1 MGRGLSIFAVKA
13 GSVLNWRVLLPRS
26 LRTRM
31 LLLTLGTIVLVQ
43 AATFATV
50 NYYRK
55 QFTEDVSVELTA
67 TTIRTLRA
75 ALAEIPADQRQDFV
89 RTASQNQWRLWS
101 RSLPANASL
110 EQRNRRHQ
118 RDSRD
123 EERRPPPP
131 DDVRHSLRSFVEALN
146 VRLDDDTRV
155 ALSRGPEPR
164 MYISLIEDPG
174 IDENLSSREWLVI
187 PLDRIARPVATPAII
202 VWLTGMVSLLL
213 LSAAF
218 AWHITRPLT
227 RLAKAA
233 DQLAAG
239 KPERVVPSGPSETR
253 SLGERFNAML
263 DTLAES
269 ATVQRTLLAGLPH
282 DLKGPLSRMWLRIEM
297 ADDPTLKEG
306 MRQDVQDMQRM
317 IDQFISYVRGSDQG
331 SYHYAPLPLRAWLEE
346 RVGAWQQAG
355 SDVRL
360 LRVPE
365 KDIVLHADE
374 LALGRLID
382 NLVTNAFNHGKPPVE
397 ISLERDHEAV
407 VLRLRD
413 HGPGIS
419 EERRSEALRPF
430 SRLDEARTRTGSV
443 GLGLALAEMIVRAHG
458 GSLALDNAPDGGLE
472 VSIRLPLQRSKAGGS
487 GGTDSPNMRQ

>member
-1 MGRGLSIFAVKA
+1 MS
-13 GSVLNWRVLLPRS
+13 SWRLLPRS

-31 LLLTLGTIVLVQ
+31 LLLTLGTIALVQ

-50 NYYRK
+50 HHYRK
-55 QFTEDVSVELTA
+55 QFTQEVSVELTA

-89 RTASQNQWRLWS
+89 RNASQNQWRLWS
-101 RSLPANASL
+101 RSLPADASL
-110 EQRNRRHQ
+110 EQRRRRQ
-118 RDSRD
+118 QDARDGQSWHGD
-123 EERRPPPP
+123 RPPPP
-131 DDVRHSLRSFVEALN
+131 RDDIRHSLRDFVEALN
-146 VRLDDDTRV
+146 TRLDDDARV
-155 ALSRGPEPR
+155 ALSRGTQPR
-164 MYISLIEDPG
+164 MYISLIEEPG
-174 IDENLSSREWLVI
+174 IDETRRYREWLVI
-187 PLDRIARPVATPAII
+187 PLDRIARPVATPLII
-202 VWLTGMVSLLL
+202 VWIGAMVVLLL
-213 LSAAF
+213 ISAAF

-239 KPERVVPSGPSETR
+239 QPERVVPSGPSETR
-253 SLGERFNAML
+253 SLAERFNAML

-297 ADDPTLKEG
+297 TDDPTLKEG

-331 SYHYAPLPLRAWLEE
+331 SYRYSPLPLRAWLEE
-346 RVGAWQQAG
+346 RVAGWQQAG

-360 LRVPE
+360 VLAPDDEITVP
-365 KDIVLHADE
+365 ADE

-397 ISLERDHEAV
+397 ISLEALPAEAV
-407 VLRLRD
+407 LRVRD
-413 HGPGIS
+413 HGSGIS

-458 GSLALDNAPDGGLE
+458 GTLTLENAEEGGLE
-472 VSIRLPLQRSKAGGS
+472 VTIRLPLQRPNSGGS
-487 GGTDSPNMRQ
+487 GGMDKPNMRQ

>member
-1 MGRGLSIFAVKA
+1 MSA
-13 GSVLNWRVLLPRS
+13 WRSLLPRS
-26 LRTRM
+26 LSTRM
-31 LLLTLGTIVLVQ
+31 VLLTLGTIILVQ

-55 QFTEDVSVELTA
+55 QFTEEVSVELTA

-75 ALAEIPADQRQDFV
+75 ALAEIPAEQRPDFV
-89 RTASQNQWRLWS
+89 RDASQNQWRLWS
-101 RSLPANASL
+101 RSLPPNASL
-110 EQRNRRHQ
+110 ERRTRRN
-118 RDSRD
+118 
-123 EERRPPPP
+123 EEARTPPP
-131 DDVRHSLRSFVEALN
+131 DDIRHSLRSFVEALN
-146 VRLDDDTRV
+146 TRLDDDTRV

-164 MYISLIEDPG
+164 LYISLIEDPN
-174 IDENLSSREWLVI
+174 IDEQMRSREWLVI
-187 PLDRIARPVATPAII
+187 PLDRIARPVATPMIV
-202 VWLTGMVSLLL
+202 VWLAGMIVLLL

-239 KPERVVPSGPSETR
+239 QPERVEPSGPSETR

-269 ATVQRTLLAGLPH
+269 AAVQRTLLAGLPH

-297 ADDPTLKEG
+297 TDDPNLKEG

-317 IDQFISYVRGSDQG
+317 IDQFIHFVRGSDQG
-331 SYHYAPLPLRAWLEE
+331 SYRYVSLPLRPWLEE

-360 LRVPE
+360 LSVPE
-365 KDIVLHADE
+365 QDVVLEADE

-382 NLVTNAFNHGKPPVE
+382 NLITNAFNHGRPPVE
-397 ISLERDHEAV
+397 VS
-407 VLRLRD
+407 LRLESAHALITVRD

-419 EERRSEALRPF
+419 QERRNEALRPF

-443 GLGLALAEMIVRAHG
+443 GLGLALAEMICRAHG
-458 GSLALDNAPDGGLE
+458 GSLELTDARGGGLE
-472 VSIRLPLQRSKAGGS
+472 VRITLPLQRPKAGGS
-487 GGTDSPNMRQ
+487 GGTDMPNMRQ

>member
-1 MGRGLSIFAVKA
+1 M
-13 GSVLNWRVLLPRS
+13 LNWRSLLPRS

-50 NYYRK
+50 SYYRK

-75 ALAEIPADQRQDFV
+75 ALAEIPAEQRPDFV
-89 RTASQNQWRLWS
+89 RDASQNQWRLWS
-101 RSLPANASL
+101 RSLPADASL
-110 EQRNRRHQ
+110 ERRH
-118 RDSRD
+118 RRAHD
-123 EERRPPPP
+123 ERTPPAHDDIRR
-131 DDVRHSLRSFVEALN
+131 SLRSFVEALN
-146 VRLDDDTRV
+146 TRLDDDTRV

-164 MYISLIEDPG
+164 MYISLIEAPG
-174 IDENLSSREWLVI
+174 LDENVRSREWLVI
-187 PLDRIARPVATPAII
+187 PLDRIARPVATPMII
-202 VWLTGMVSLLL
+202 VWLTGMTLLL
-213 LSAAF
+213 LISAAF

-239 KPERVVPSGPSETR
+239 QPERVEPSGPSETR

-297 ADDPTLKEG
+297 TDDPSLKEG
-306 MRQDVQDMQRM
+306 MRQDVRDMQRM
-317 IDQFISYVRGSDQG
+317 IDQFINYVRGSDQG
-331 SYHYAPLPLRAWLEE
+331 SYHYVPLPLQPWLEE
-346 RVGAWQQAG
+346 RIAAWQQAG

-360 LRVPE
+360 VQAPE
-365 KDIVLHADE
+365 NDLMLHADE

-382 NLVTNAFNHGKPPVE
+382 NLVTNALNHGKPPVE
-397 ISLERDHEAV
+397 ISLAQEGPDAV
-407 VLRLRD
+407 VRLRD
-413 HGPGIS
+413 HGAGIS

-443 GLGLALAEMIVRAHG
+443 GLGLALAEMITRAHG
-458 GSLALDNAPDGGLE
+458 GSLALEDAAGGGLE
-472 VSIRLPLQRSKAGGS
+472 VQIRLPLQRPNSGGS
-487 GGTDSPNMRQ
+487 GGTDKPNMRQ

>member
-1 MGRGLSIFAVKA
+1 M
-13 GSVLNWRVLLPRS
+13 LNWRSMLPRS

-31 LLLTLGTIVLVQ
+31 LLLTLGTIALVQ
-43 AATFATV
+43 ATTFATIS
-50 NYYRK
+50 YYRK

-75 ALAEIPADQRQDFV
+75 ALAEIPAEKRADFV
-89 RTASQNQWRLWS
+89 RNASQNQWRLWT
-101 RSLPANASL
+101 RSLPADASL
-110 EQRNRRHQ
+110 ERRTHNEH
-118 RDSRD
+118 RAPA
-123 EERRPPPP
+123 RPAPPP
-131 DDVRHSLRSFVEALN
+131 DDIRHSLRSFVEALN
-146 VRLDDDTRV
+146 KRLDDDTRV

-164 MYISLIEDPG
+164 MYISLIEDAG
-174 IDENLSSREWLVI
+174 IEEGQRFREWLVI
-187 PLDRIARPVATPAII
+187 PLDRITRPLATPLILA
-202 VWLTGMVSLLL
+202 WLAGMIALLL
-213 LSAAF
+213 LTAAF

-239 KPERVVPSGPSETR
+239 KPERVIPSGPSEIR

-269 ATVQRTLLAGLPH
+269 AAVQRTLLAGLPH

-297 ADDPTLKEG
+297 TDDPALKEG

-317 IDQFISYVRGSDQG
+317 IDQFISFVRGSDQG
-331 SYHYAPLPLRAWLEE
+331 SYRYAPLPLQAWLEE
-346 RVGAWQQAG
+346 RVGSWRQAG

-360 LRVPE
+360 LRMPE
-365 KDIVLHADE
+365 EDITLLADE

-382 NLVTNAFNHGKPPVE
+382 NLITNAFNHGAPPVE
-397 ISLERDHEAV
+397 ISLDREDDAV
-407 VLRLRD
+407 VLQLRD

-419 EERRSEALRPF
+419 AERRAEALRPF

-443 GLGLALAEMIVRAHG
+443 GLGLALSEMIVRAHG
-458 GSLALDNAPDGGLE
+458 GELALDDAPGGGLL
-472 VSIRLPLQRSKAGGS
+472 VKIRLPLQRPNAGGS
-487 GGTDSPNMRQ
+487 GGTDTPNIRR

>member
-1 MGRGLSIFAVKA
+1 MPAWKS
-13 GSVLNWRVLLPRS
+13 LLPRS

-31 LLLTLGTIVLVQ
+31 LLLTLGIIVLVQ
-43 AATFATV
+43 ATTFATIS
-50 NYYRK
+50 YYRK

-75 ALAEIPADQRQDFV
+75 ALAEIPAEQRAAFV
-89 RTASQNQWRLWS
+89 RDASQNQWRLWA
-101 RSLPANASL
+101 RSLPADASL
-110 EQRNRRHQ
+110 ERRPRHANNPQGNRP
-118 RDSRD
+118 
-123 EERRPPPP
+123 PPPP
-131 DDVRHSLRSFVEALN
+131 DDIRHSLRSFVEALN
-146 VRLDDDTRV
+146 QRLDDDTRV
-155 ALSRGPEPR
+155 ALSRGSEPR
-164 MYISLIEDPG
+164 MYISLIEAPG
-174 IDENLSSREWLVI
+174 ADEGQRSREWLVI
-187 PLDRIARPVATPAII
+187 PLDRIARPVATPVIL
-202 VWLTGMVSLLL
+202 VWLAGMIALLL
-213 LSAAF
+213 LTAAF

-239 KPERVVPSGPSETR
+239 RPERVEPSGPSETR

-269 ATVQRTLLAGLPH
+269 AAVQRTLLAGLPH

-297 ADDPTLKEG
+297 TDDPTLKEG

-317 IDQFISYVRGSDQG
+317 IDQFIGFVRGSDQG
-331 SYHYAPLPLRAWLEE
+331 SYRYAPLPLRAWLEE
-346 RVGAWQQAG
+346 RVASWQQAG

-365 KDIVLHADE
+365 GDIVLYADE
-374 LALGRLID
+374 LALGRLMD
-382 NLVTNAFNHGKPPVE
+382 NLITNAFNHGKPPVE
-397 ISLERDHEAV
+397 ISLDLDEQEAR
-407 VLRLRD
+407 LRVRD

-419 EERRSEALRPF
+419 PERRSEALRPF

-458 GSLALDNAPDGGLE
+458 GTLGLDNASGGGLE
-472 VSIRLPLQRSKAGGS
+472 VTIRLPLQRPNAGGS
-487 GGTDSPNMRQ
+487 GGAGGTDRPNIRR

>member
-1 MGRGLSIFAVKA
+1 VRA
-13 GSVLNWRVLLPRS
+13 WRLLPRS

-31 LLLTLGTIVLVQ
+31 VLLTLGTIILVQ

-50 NYYRK
+50 SHYRK
-55 QFTEDVSVELTA
+55 QFTEEVSVTLTA

-75 ALAEIPADQRQDFV
+75 ALAEIPAEERPDFV
-89 RTASQNQWRLWS
+89 RNASENQWRLWA
-101 RSLPANASL
+101 RSLPADASL
-110 EQRNRRHQ
+110 ERRRRHQ
-118 RDSRD
+118 QSERDA
-123 EERRPPPP
+123 RPEPPP

-146 VRLDDDTRV
+146 TRLDDDTRV

-164 MYISLIEDPG
+164 LYISLIEDPG
-174 IDENLSSREWLVI
+174 ADARGYREWLII
-187 PLDRIARPVATPAII
+187 PLDQIARPVATPLII
-202 VWLTGMVSLLL
+202 VWLTGMIALLL

-239 KPERVVPSGPSETR
+239 KPERVEPSGPSETR

-297 ADDPTLKEG
+297 TDDPTLKVG
-306 MRQDVQDMQRM
+306 LRQDVKDMQRM
-317 IDQFISYVRGSDQG
+317 IDQFINYVRGSDQE
-331 SYHYAPLPLRAWLEE
+331 SYHYTRLPLRPWLEE
-346 RVGAWQQAG
+346 RVAAWQAAG

-360 LRVPE
+360 TVATQD
-365 KDIVLHADE
+365 DIILQADE

-382 NLVTNAFNHGKPPVE
+382 NLITNAHTHGKPPVE
-397 ISLERDHEAV
+397 ITLGVQAEQV

-419 EERRSEALRPF
+419 AERRSEALRPF

-443 GLGLALAEMIVRAHG
+443 GLGLALADMISRAHG
-458 GSLALDNAPDGGLE
+458 GSLALEAASGGGLE
-472 VSIRLPLQRSKAGGS
+472 VVIRLPIQWPNSGGS
-487 GGTDSPNMRQ
+487 GGIESPNIRQ

>member
-1 MGRGLSIFAVKA
+1 M
-13 GSVLNWRVLLPRS
+13 
-26 LRTRM
+26 M
-31 LLLTLGTIVLVQ
+31 LLTLGTIILVQ

-50 NYYRK
+50 SHYRK
-55 QFTEDVSVELTA
+55 QFTEEVSVELTA

-75 ALAEIPADQRQDFV
+75 ALAEIPGEERADFV
-89 RTASQNQWRLWS
+89 RDASQNQWRLWS
-101 RSLPANASL
+101 RSLPADASL
-110 EQRNRRHQ
+110 ERRRRQQHSEQ
-118 RDSRD
+118 ARRD
-123 EERRPPPP
+123 PPPN
-131 DDVRHSLRSFVEALN
+131 DVRRDLRSFVEALN
-146 VRLDDDTRV
+146 TRLDDDTRV
-155 ALSRGPEPR
+155 ALSRGPAPR
-164 MYISLIEDPG
+164 LYISLIEDTDAAARG
-174 IDENLSSREWLVI
+174 VREWLVI
-187 PLDRIARPVATPAII
+187 PLDRIARPVATPMII
-202 VWLTGMVSLLL
+202 VWITGMIALLL

-239 KPERVVPSGPSETR
+239 NPERVEPSGPSETR

-269 ATVQRTLLAGLPH
+269 AAVQRTLLAGLPH

-297 ADDPTLKEG
+297 TDDPALREG

-317 IDQFISYVRGSDQG
+317 IDQFISYVRGSDQE
-331 SYHYAPLPLRAWLEE
+331 SYRYAPLPLQAWLQE
-346 RVGAWQQAG
+346 RVSAWQHAG

-360 LRVPE
+360 STVPE
-365 KDIVLHADE
+365 GEITLQADE

-382 NLVTNAFNHGKPPVE
+382 NLITNAHTHGEPPVE
-397 ISLERDHEAV
+397 IAVTREDEHV
-407 VLRLRD
+407 VLRVRD

-443 GLGLALAEMIVRAHG
+443 GLGLALADAIARAHG
-458 GSLALDNAPDGGLE
+458 GTLALGTAAGGGLE
-472 VSIRLPLQRSKAGGS
+472 VEIRLPVQWPSSGGS
-487 GGTDSPNMRQ
+487 GGTDKPNMRQ

>member
-1 MGRGLSIFAVKA
+1 MPT
-13 GSVLNWRVLLPRS
+13 WRSLLPRS

-55 QFTEDVSVELTA
+55 QFTEEVSVELTA

-75 ALAEIPADQRQDFV
+75 ALAEIPAELRADFV
-89 RTASQNQWRLWS
+89 HDASENHWRLWA
-101 RSLPANASL
+101 RSLPADASL
-110 EQRNRRHQ
+110 EQRHRR
-118 RDSRD
+118 RA
-123 EERRPPPP
+123 ERENEHRPPPP

-146 VRLDDDTRV
+146 ARLDDDTRV

-164 MYISLIEDPG
+164 MYISLIQDPG
-174 IDENLSSREWLVI
+174 MDENHRYREWLVI
-187 PLDRIARPVATPAII
+187 PLDRIARPVATPAIV
-202 VWLTGMVSLLL
+202 VWLSGMITLLL
-213 LSAAF
+213 ISAAF
-218 AWHITRPLT
+218 AWNITRPLT

-263 DTLAES
+263 DTLAEAS
-269 ATVQRTLLAGLPH
+269 TVQRTLLAGLPH

-297 ADDPTLKEG
+297 ADDPSLKEG

-317 IDQFISYVRGSDQG
+317 IDQFIGYVRGSDQG
-331 SYHYAPLPLRAWLEE
+331 SYRYAPLPLRAWLEE
-346 RVGAWQQAG
+346 RVGAWCQAG

-360 LRVPE
+360 LRMPDH
-365 KDIVLHADE
+365 DIILQADE

-397 ISLERDHEAV
+397 ISLDSRVDEV
-407 VLRLRD
+407 ILTLRD

-419 EERRSEALRPF
+419 PERRTEAMRPF

-458 GSLALDNAPDGGLE
+458 GAMTLGDASGGGLE
-472 VSIRLPLQRSKAGGS
+472 VTISLPIQRPNAGGS

>member
-1 MGRGLSIFAVKA
+1 MRD
-13 GSVLNWRVLLPRS
+13 WRILLPRS

-31 LLLTLGTIVLVQ
+31 VLLTLGTIILVQ

-50 NYYRK
+50 SYYRK
-55 QFTEDVSVELTA
+55 QFTEEVSVELTA

-75 ALAEIPADQRQDFV
+75 ALAEIPAEQRPDFV
-89 RTASQNQWRLWS
+89 REASRNQWRLWA
-101 RSLPANASL
+101 RSLPADASL
-110 EQRNRRHQ
+110 ERR
-118 RDSRD
+118 
-123 EERRPPPP
+123 RRQQADGAHREPPP

-146 VRLDDDTRV
+146 LRLDDDTRV

-164 MYISLIEDPG
+164 LYISLIEDPDAARG
-174 IDENLSSREWLVI
+174 YREWLVI
-187 PLDRIARPVATPAII
+187 PLDKIARPVTTPMII
-202 VWLTGMVSLLL
+202 VWLGGMIALLL

-218 AWHITRPLT
+218 AFHITRPLT

-297 ADDPTLKEG
+297 TDDPALREG

-317 IDQFISYVRGSDQG
+317 IDQFIGYVRGSDQA
-331 SYHYAPLPLRAWLEE
+331 SYRYAPLPLQAWLEE
-346 RVGAWQQAG
+346 RVTAWRHAG

-360 LRVPE
+360 VETPSQDVRLQ
-365 KDIVLHADE
+365 ADE

-382 NLVTNAFNHGKPPVE
+382 NLITNAHSHGKPPVE
-397 ISLERDHEAV
+397 IALTADDEHAV
-407 VLRLRD
+407 ITLWD

-419 EERRSEALRPF
+419 EARRNEALRPF
-430 SRLDEARTRTGSV
+430 SRLDEARTKTGSV
-443 GLGLALAEMIVRAHG
+443 GLGLALADMIARAHG
-458 GSLALDNAPDGGLE
+458 GTLTLGTAAEGGLE
-472 VSIRLPLQRSKAGGS
+472 VRISLPLQWPNSGGS
-487 GGTDSPNMRQ
+487 GGSDRPNMRQ